1 MLGALFLQELTFLSL
16 MTSKVR
22 EGIAAAQVAVTH
34 DEAQNYSS
42 AIEHYSRA
50 IELLKEGL
58 SGLDAT
64 RHAALRQT
72 TTSKIDEYSRRI
84 AQLVRMAPTASA
96 TLRAGR
102 SSDAAAPAL
111 TRQRSLSNGAKRTSS
126 SVQVP
131 SGEEMRLDAVNAA
144 KATLNLAMNADRGG
158 DVPGALQLY
167 ELGLDQLMQLLKS
180 CADPAEKQ
188 WITGE
193 VRRHLARAE
202 TLKESIKARVVTGT
216 TALAD
221 ADEAWDAGEYER
233 ALPLYERA
241 KELLR
246 AEMADRDEAGEQ
258 LAHAEVRIELLVSR
272 ANDGGEFVRPIP
284 LGHRPGE
291 KYVDPVGERSKME
304 KFKDKAQQ
312 LKRTIATKF
321 QDDPW

>member
-1 MLGALFLQELTFLSL
+1 

-22 EGIAAAQVAVTH
+22 EGIAAAQVAVTY
-34 DEAQNYSS
+34 DESQDYKS
-42 AIEHYSRA
+42 AIEHYNRA
-50 IELLKEGL
+50 IALLQEGL

-84 AQLVRMAPTASA
+84 AQLTRMVPATSA
-96 TLRAGR
+96 TLRTGR
-102 SSDAAAPAL
+102 STAEVPHQL
-111 TRQRSLSNGAKRTSS
+111 TRQRSLSNGAKRTSA
-126 SVQVP
+126 SVVP
-131 SGEEMRLDAVNAA
+131 SGEEMRLESVNAA
-144 KATLNLAMNADRGG
+144 KATLNDAMNADRAG
-158 DVPGALQLY
+158 DVSNALQLY
-167 ELGLDQLMQLLKS
+167 EAGLDQLMQLLKS
-180 CADPAEKQ
+180 STDPAEKQ
-188 WITGE
+188 WVTGE

-216 TALAD
+216 SALAA
-221 ADEAWDAGEYER
+221 ADEAWDSGEYER
-233 ALPLYERA
+233 ALPLYESA

-246 AEMADRDEAGEQ
+246 AEMADREEAGEQ

-284 LGHRPGE
+284 LGHKPGE
-291 KYVDPVGERSKME
+291 KYIDPVGERSKFE

-312 LKRTIATKF
+312 LKKTIATKF